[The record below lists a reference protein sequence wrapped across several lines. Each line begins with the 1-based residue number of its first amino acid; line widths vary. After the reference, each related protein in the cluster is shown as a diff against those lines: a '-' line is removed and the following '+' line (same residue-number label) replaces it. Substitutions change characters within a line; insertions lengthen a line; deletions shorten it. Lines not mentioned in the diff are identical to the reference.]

1 MKRSAIQII
10 RTQPAVRAI
19 LAVGLMCLLVLLTS
33 INFFIYSGDSK
44 EQVQYSCV
52 SSEEDG
58 SASQGNP
65 NPAGPDEKSPGN
77 SISLTEEYIHEG
89 EHSVDPFW
97 INALFRHK
105 IHAAEQLNIVHFEII
120 SPPPEA

>member
-1 MKRSAIQII
+1 MKRSAIQYI
-10 RTQPAVRAI
+10 RTQSTVRVF
-19 LAVGLMCLLVLLTS
+19 LSVGLMCLLLLLTT
-33 INFFIYSGDSK
+33 INFFIYSGEAK
-44 EQVQYSCV
+44 QYTEYSCV
-52 SSEEDG
+52 EANEEASS
-58 SASQGNP
+58 NP

-77 SISLTEEYIHEG
+77 PVSITEEYIHEG
-89 EHSVDPFW
+89 EDSVDPFW

>member
-1 MKRSAIQII
+1 MKRSAIQYV
-10 RTQPAVRAI
+10 RTQPAVRAA
-19 LAVGLMCLLVLLTS
+19 LAVGLMCLLVLLTT
-33 INFFIYSGDSK
+33 INFFIYSGDAK

-52 SSEEDG
+52 TSAEEEAQ
-58 SASQGNP
+58 SNP

-77 SISLTEEYIHEG
+77 PVSITEEYIHEG
-89 EHSVDPFW
+89 EDSVDPYW

-105 IHAAEQLNIVHFEII
+105 IHAAEQLKLVHFEIL